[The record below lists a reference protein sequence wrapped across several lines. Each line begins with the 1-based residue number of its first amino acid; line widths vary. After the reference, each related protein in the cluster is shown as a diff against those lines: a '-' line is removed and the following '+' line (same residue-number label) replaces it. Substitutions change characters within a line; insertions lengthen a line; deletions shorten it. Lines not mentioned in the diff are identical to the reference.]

1 MSYVSGLGFGV
12 GPGVFEGGDGGEALV
27 EECLVFFYVC
37 CDEVVVDGD
46 VDVGEFGGVFP
57 GVGVEGVEEGDEYF
71 LGVDEVVVCWL
82 FGFEGV
88 EGSFDVE
95 GESFEE

>member
-1 MSYVSGLGFGV
+1 MDELG
-12 GPGVFEGGDGGEALV
+12 
-27 EECLVFFYVC
+27 
-37 CDEVVVDGD
+37 VVVDVGGD
-46 VDVGEFGGVFP
+46 EVAVDGEVDAGELGGVFP

-88 EGSFDVE
+88 EGPFDVE
-95 GESFEE
+95 GEPFE